1 MVIDIEP
8 ICNCGCQDNHGD
20 GLPDTFACND
30 PKCNYNGKL
39 VCGACI
45 CCGDY
50 FGPDCTC
57 KNGSLVD
64 PLNPL
69 MNCRKPYT
77 VIKSDNTTVIRYEQQ
92 ICSGKG
98 QCDECGNCEC
108 LEERK
113 GVIPYGPYCDKVS
126 LLRYYVR
133 EYHFIRKY
141 YTSANMLVFRF
152 QICDNTACERDKD
165 GRLCGGCGICRCGKC
180 DCEPCKLGDPNI
192 IGDPGDTCECSLKK
206 CRAPDDPRIC
216 SGNGV
221 CDCDTCDCNDRYT
234 GNFRLQ
240 TISVQLFE
248 TFA

>member
-8 ICNCGCQDNHGD
+8 ICNCGCQADED
-20 GLPDTFACND
+20 RDIAETFACND

-77 VIKSDNTTVIRYEQQ
+77 VIKDDNTTVIRYEHQ

-98 QCDECGNCEC
+98 QCDECGNCIC
-108 LEERK
+108 QQERE
-113 GVIPYGPYCDKVS
+113 GVIIYGPYCDKVF
-126 LLRYYVR
+126 LLKYYVR
-133 EYHFIRKY
+133 KY
-141 YTSANMLVFRF
+141 RVLVCMKTTQLQICSSVDFRF
-152 QICDNTACERDKD
+152 VITRHVNATSTGDYVVDVVYATAESVIASPANLGTQI
-165 GRLCGGCGICRCGKC
+165 
-180 DCEPCKLGDPNI
+180 
-192 IGDPGDTCECSLKK
+192 
-206 CRAPDDPRIC
+206 
-216 SGNGV
+216 
-221 CDCDTCDCNDRYT
+221 
-234 GNFRLQ
+234 
-240 TISVQLFE
+240 
-248 TFA
+248 

>member
-8 ICNCGCQDNHGD
+8 ICNCGCQDDQGD

-77 VIKSDNTTVIRYEQQ
+77 VIKSDNTTVI
-92 ICSGKG
+92 
-98 QCDECGNCEC
+98 
-108 LEERK
+108 
-113 GVIPYGPYCDKVS
+113 
-126 LLRYYVR
+126 
-133 EYHFIRKY
+133 
-141 YTSANMLVFRF
+141 
-152 QICDNTACERDKD
+152 
-165 GRLCGGCGICRCGKC
+165 
-180 DCEPCKLGDPNI
+180 
-192 IGDPGDTCECSLKK
+192 
-206 CRAPDDPRIC
+206 
-216 SGNGV
+216 
-221 CDCDTCDCNDRYT
+221 
-234 GNFRLQ
+234 
-240 TISVQLFE
+240 
-248 TFA
+248 

>member
-8 ICNCGCQDNHGD
+8 ICNCGCQDDQGD

-126 LLRYYVR
+126 LLIYYVR
-133 EYHFIRKY
+133 DYHIINKY
-141 YTSANMLVFRF
+141 YTSASMLVV
-152 QICDNTACERDKD
+152 
-165 GRLCGGCGICRCGKC
+165 L
-180 DCEPCKLGDPNI
+180 
-192 IGDPGDTCECSLKK
+192 
-206 CRAPDDPRIC
+206 
-216 SGNGV
+216 
-221 CDCDTCDCNDRYT
+221 
-234 GNFRLQ
+234 
-240 TISVQLFE
+240 ISDL
-248 TFA
+248 